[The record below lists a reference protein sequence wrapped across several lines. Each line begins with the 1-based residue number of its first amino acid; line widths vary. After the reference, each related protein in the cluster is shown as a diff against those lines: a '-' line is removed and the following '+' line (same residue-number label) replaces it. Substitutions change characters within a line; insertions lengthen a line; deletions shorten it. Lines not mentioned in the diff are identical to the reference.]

1 MLVEY
6 FKYQVK
12 FKIILSSQSKHYQG
26 KILMHTIGSDF
37 TFENANVIF
46 KNFDKLMNY
55 INQNQDKFNMEIFY
69 STPTKYID
77 ELNRQ

>member
-1 MLVEY
+1 
-6 FKYQVK
+6 
-12 FKIILSSQSKHYQG
+12 
-26 KILMHTIGSDF
+26 MHTIGTDF

-55 INQNQDKFNMEIFY
+55 INQNQDKFNIEIFY
-69 STPTKYID
+69 STPSIYIE